1 MEKSSYSILT
11 ETSGIFLSPHSSFY
25 HFALKFLPTKEK
37 KNYENQ
43 KKTKTESTLNVYT
56 MNYKLLKQNKSICYL
71 MIKSLLNI
79 EETRQEFALIE
90 YSVWVRALRMKY
102 STLSCSSTN
111 RTPVVSDQ
119 RQGRCFWS
127 VGPINMLHH

>member
-1 MEKSSYSILT
+1 MEKSSYFILT
-11 ETSGIFLSPHSSFY
+11 ETSGNFLSPHSSLY

-56 MNYKLLKQNKSICYL
+56 MNYKLLKQNKSICYF

-102 STLSCSSTN
+102 NTLSCSSTN